1 MELKRVMLAA
11 KPGDLSQVKFPV
23 LASPKLDGIRA
34 VNVNGRL
41 LSRTMKLIPNTYC
54 QALFGRPEY
63 HGLDGELV
71 VGMPTEPNCM
81 QRTSSGVMS
90 FDGKPLVTWYI
101 FDSWNSGQ
109 PFHRRL
115 KYLRE
120 LPTLPYIVKVLP
132 QIMIYN
138 LTDLLAY
145 ENEILCDGYEG
156 VIFRDPRAPYKQ
168 NRSTF
173 REGGMVKLKRFSDSE
188 AIITGVF
195 ELEHNDNEATYDERG
210 FTKRS
215 SAQEGKVGADTLGG
229 FLVTDVSSGV
239 NFSIGSGFTMAQ
251 RESYWKDA
259 EALIG
264 KIIKYKYFSIGVLD
278 KPRHPIFLGF
288 RDPIDM

>member
-1 MELKRVMLAA
+1 
-11 KPGDLSQVKFPV
+11 
-23 LASPKLDGIRA
+23 
-34 VNVNGRL
+34 
-41 LSRTMKLIPNTYC
+41 
-54 QALFGRPEY
+54 
-63 HGLDGELV
+63 
-71 VGMPTEPNCM
+71 
-81 QRTSSGVMS
+81 
-90 FDGKPLVTWYI
+90 
-101 FDSWNSGQ
+101 
-109 PFHRRL
+109 
-115 KYLRE
+115 
-120 LPTLPYIVKVLP
+120 
-132 QIMIYN
+132 
-138 LTDLLAY
+138 
-145 ENEILCDGYEG
+145 
-156 VIFRDPRAPYKQ
+156 
-168 NRSTF
+168 
-173 REGGMVKLKRFSDSE
+173 MVKLKRFSDSE